1 MRNAFSLSQYCPV
14 TKKLKNA
21 LPQSGAAGTLA
32 RPEPRL
38 PTTII
43 RVPLADLKLDPRNP
57 RVHSERQIEKLA
69 RSIKSFGFV
78 WPVMIDGMR
87 RVLAGHGRI
96 EAAKRLGFQEVPT
109 ISVHHLSESQ
119 RRAFM
124 IADNRLAEQA
134 SWDEK
139 LLAEQL
145 KELFDVELD
154 FDLEATGFEIGE
166 IDVLIEGVSPEVK
179 RNSDPADDLPET
191 KPVGV
196 TRAGDLWLV
205 GPHRIYCGNSLNPE
219 SYSALMGSR
228 RAAMVFTDPPFNVKI
243 DGHATGLGTIRHRN
257 FQMASGE
264 MTEAEFTD
272 FLAQVMQRCAFHS
285 VDGSLHYAF
294 MDWRH
299 MRELLAAGKQV
310 YSELKNVCVWV
321 KDNGGMGSLYRSQHE
336 LIFVFKSGKESHRN
350 NVQLGQYGRYR
361 TNVWHYPGVNSFSR
375 STDEGNLLELRPTV
389 KPVALVA
396 DAIMDCTS
404 RRDIVLDPFLGSGTT
419 VVAAERTGRTCFGIE
434 LDAQYVDTI
443 VRRWQAFTGQ
453 SATHESSGRAFTE
466 LEKEA
471 GNERK
476 G

>member
-1 MRNAFSLSQYCPV
+1 VYFDDLSQNRPV
-14 TKKLKNA
+14 TSKSKSPHQLSKVA
-21 LPQSGAAGTLA
+21 PA
-32 RPEPRL
+32 RTESSL
-38 PTTII
+38 PTAIT
-43 RVPLADLKLDPRNP
+43 RVPIADLKLDPRNP
-57 RVHSERQIEKLA
+57 RVHSERQINQLA
-69 RSIKSFGFV
+69 KSIKSFGFV

-109 ISVHHLSESQ
+109 ISIHHLSESQ

-134 SWDEK
+134 TWDPK

-145 KELFDVELD
+145 RELCDVELD
-154 FDLEATGFEIGE
+154 FDLEATGFEVGE
-166 IDVLIEGVSPEVK
+166 IDVLIEGASPEVK
-179 RNSDPADDLPET
+179 GNSDPADDLPET
-191 KPVGV
+191 RSVGV
-196 TRAGDLWLV
+196 TRADDLWLL
-205 GPHRIYCGNSLNPE
+205 GPHRVYCGNSLNPD
-219 SYSALMGSR
+219 SYSTLMESHL
-228 RAAMVFTDPPFNVKI
+228 AAMVFTDPPFNVKI
-243 DGHATGLGTIRHRN
+243 PGHATGLGTTQHRN
-257 FQMASGE
+257 FQMASGD

-272 FLAQVMQRCAFHS
+272 FLAQVMRRCTFHS

-299 MRELLAAGKQV
+299 MSELLAAGNQV

-321 KDNGGMGSLYRSQHE
+321 KDHGDIGSFYRSQHE
-336 LIFVFKSGKESHRN
+336 LIFVFKNGRESHRN

-361 TNVWHYPGVNSFSR
+361 TNVWQYPGVNSSCR
-375 STDEGNLLELRPTV
+375 STDEGTLLELHPTV

-419 VVAAERTGRTCFGIE
+419 VIAAERTGRVCYGIE

-443 VRRWQAFTGQ
+443 VRRWQAFTGLA
-453 SATHESSGRAFTE
+453 ATHAISGRSFAY
-466 LEKEA
+466 LEQEVA
-471 GNERK
+471 NEQK
-476 G
+476 Q